1 MIKSFYFLKFAHT
14 ASNDRDGVPVDKI
27 YSIGFFSDKKKAM
40 AAIEDYKVKPGFRD
54 YPSSGFTIQRE
65 SARFD
70 EDVEKSGAE
79 LYTLVHEQP
88 TEDGYVIYRDISIY
102 PGKAAAEKRRDRL
115 ARGKAYKD
123 KPGEFK
129 LERWVADKEL
139 KWPRGF
145 EDWEVEERLIDPRK
159 QH

>member
-88 TEDGYVIYRDISIY
+88 TEDGYVI
-102 PGKAAAEKRRDRL
+102 
-115 ARGKAYKD
+115 
-123 KPGEFK
+123 
-129 LERWVADKEL
+129 
-139 KWPRGF
+139 
-145 EDWEVEERLIDPRK
+145 
-159 QH
+159 